1 MANKYLDTR
10 YNLSIYLSKK
20 EVNVNVML
28 CYFELPLNGPKN
40 CYNNV
45 IRVLK

>member
-20 EVNVNVML
+20 EVNVML